1 MNWLGTKGQCVK
13 IFILKAKHIRC
24 MMEVT
29 FQIKPRHC
37 WAQELSE
44 QYPDITMTVFSI
56 HQEKGLSRWEGT
68 IEEMYEAFEKARTH
82 ETIVSLDVFSQKDNE
97 IIVQSVCNCENRYKV
112 HDILSR
118 GGCYYLLPNPI
129 VTYEGAKHYRI
140 LAPDAEKLKRVIGNL
155 QKIGEVKITSVH
167 PLGHV
172 DDSFFVNIAKL
183 KNLLSEKQLRT
194 LKKAYL
200 RGYFQIPK
208 KVRIKDLADELGL
221 SPATVY
227 EQLAEAE
234 NRIINSIIDYL

>member
-1 MNWLGTKGQCVK
+1 
-13 IFILKAKHIRC
+13 

-29 FQIKPRHC
+29 FQIKPRQC

-44 QYPDITMTVFSI
+44 EYPGITMTVFSI
-56 HQEKGLSRWEGT
+56 HQEKGLSRWEC
-68 IEEMYEAFEKARTH
+68 ERPDLMDEALEKARVH
-82 ETIVSLDVFSQKDNE
+82 ETIVSLDVFSQKEDE
-97 IIVQSVCNCENRYKV
+97 IVVQSVCKCENRYKI

-140 LAPDAEKLKRVIGNL
+140 LAPDAQKLRKVVENL
-155 QKIGEVKITSVH
+155 QKIGEVKIMSVH

-172 DDSFFVNIAKL
+172 DDSFFINVVQL
-183 KNLLSEKQLRT
+183 KDLLSEKQLRT
-194 LKKAYL
+194 LKRAYL

-208 KVRIKDLADELGL
+208 KVHIRDLAEELEL

-234 NRIINSIIDYL
+234 NRIITSVMDYL

>member
-1 MNWLGTKGQCVK
+1 MNT
-13 IFILKAKHIRC
+13 KHIRD

-29 FQIKPRHC
+29 FQMKPRQC

-44 QYPDITMTVFSI
+44 EYPDITMTVFSI
-56 HQEKGLSRWEGT
+56 HQEKGLSRWECGT
-68 IEEMYEAFEKARTH
+68 PERLYEALEKSKNH
-82 ETIVSLDVFSQKDNE
+82 KTIVSLDVFSEKETE

-140 LAPDAEKLKRVIGNL
+140 LAPDPEKLKKVLTNL

-172 DDSFFVNIAKL
+172 DDSFFINVVQL

-208 KVRIKDLADELGL
+208 KVRIRDLADELGL

-234 NRIINSIIDYL
+234 NRIINAIIDYL

>member
-1 MNWLGTKGQCVK
+1 MYPKY
-13 IFILKAKHIRC
+13 IRY

-29 FQIKPRHC
+29 FQIKPRYC

-44 QYPDITMTVFSI
+44 EYPGIKMTVFSI
-56 HQEKGLSRWEGT
+56 HQEKGLSRWECSTPGA
-68 IEEMYEAFEKARTH
+68 MHEAFKKAKTH
-82 ETIVSLDVFSQKDNE
+82 ETIVSLDVFSEKEKE

-112 HDILSR
+112 HEILSR

-140 LAPDAEKLKRVIGNL
+140 LAPDTEKLKKVIGDL

-167 PLGHV
+167 PLGHL
-172 DDSFFVNIAKL
+172 DDSFFINVVQL
-183 KNLLSEKQLRT
+183 KDLLSEKQLRT
-194 LKKAYL
+194 LKKAYM

-208 KVRIKDLADELGL
+208 KVRIKDLAEELGL

-234 NRIINSIIDYL
+234 NRIIASIIDYL

>member
-1 MNWLGTKGQCVK
+1 MHTKYV
-13 IFILKAKHIRC
+13 RY
-24 MMEVT
+24 MMEAT
-29 FQIKPRHC
+29 FQIKPRWC

-44 QYPDITMTVFSI
+44 EYPGIKMTVFSI
-56 HQEKGLSRWEGT
+56 HQEKGLSRWECDSMDL
-68 IEEMYEAFEKARTH
+68 MYEALKKAQAH
-82 ETIVSLDVFSQKDNE
+82 ETIVSLDIFSEKEIGNEKEKEKKKE

-112 HDILSR
+112 HDILST

-129 VTYEGAKHYRI
+129 VTYKGAKHYRI
-140 LAPDAEKLKRVIGNL
+140 LAPDAEKLKKVIENL

-167 PLGHV
+167 PLGRV
-172 DDSFFVNIAKL
+172 DDSFFINVAEL

-200 RGYFQIPK
+200 EGYFHIPK
-208 KVRIKDLADELGL
+208 KVRIQDLADELGL
-221 SPATVY
+221 SPATIY

>member
-1 MNWLGTKGQCVK
+1 
-13 IFILKAKHIRC
+13 
-24 MMEVT
+24 MEVT
-29 FQIKPRHC
+29 FQVKPEHC

-44 QYPDITMTVFSI
+44 QYPEITMTVFSI
-56 HQEKGLSRWEGT
+56 HQEKGLSRWEGNLK
-68 IEEMYEAFEKARTH
+68 MMHEALEKAKDH
-82 ETIVSLDVFSQKDNE
+82 DTIVSLDVFSQTEKE

-140 LAPDAEKLKRVIGNL
+140 LAPDAEKLKKVVENL

-172 DDSFFVNIAKL
+172 DDSFFINVVQL
-183 KNLLSEKQLRT
+183 KKLLSEKQLRT
-194 LKKAYL
+194 LKRAYL
-200 RGYFQIPK
+200 EGYFHIPK
-208 KVRIKDLADELGL
+208 KVRIRDLADDLGL

-234 NRIINSIIDYL
+234 NRIINAVIDYL

>member
-1 MNWLGTKGQCVK
+1 
-13 IFILKAKHIRC
+13 

-29 FQIKPRHC
+29 FEIKPRRC

-44 QYPDITMTVFSI
+44 EYPGIKMTVFSI
-56 HQEKGLSRWEGT
+56 HQEKGLSRWECDNM
-68 IEEMYEAFEKARTH
+68 EVMEEAFEKAKDH
-82 ETIVSLDVFSQKDNE
+82 ETIVSLDIFSEKDEE

-129 VTYEGAKHYRI
+129 VTYEGGKHYRI
-140 LAPDAEKLKRVIGNL
+140 LAPDAEKLKKVIENL

-172 DDSFFVNIAKL
+172 DDSFFINVVEL

-194 LKKAYL
+194 LKRAYL

-208 KVRIKDLADELGL
+208 KVRMKDLADELGL

-234 NRIINSIIDYL
+234 NRIVNSVIDYL

>member
-1 MNWLGTKGQCVK
+1 
-13 IFILKAKHIRC
+13 
-24 MMEVT
+24 MEVT
-29 FQIKPRHC
+29 FQIKPKQC

-44 QYPDITMTVFSI
+44 QYPEITMTVFSI
-56 HQEKGLSRWEGT
+56 HQEKGLSRWECGST
-68 IEEMYEAFEKARTH
+68 ELMDEALEKAKAH
-82 ETIVSLDVFSQKDNE
+82 ETIVSLDVFSQKEAE
-97 IIVQSVCNCENRYKV
+97 IVVQSVCNCENRYKI

-129 VTYEGAKHYRI
+129 VTYKGAKHYRI
-140 LAPDAEKLKRVIGNL
+140 LAPDAEKLKRVVENL

-172 DDSFFVNIAKL
+172 DDSFFINVVQL
-183 KNLLSEKQLRT
+183 KSLLSEKQLRT
-194 LKKAYL
+194 LKRAYL

-208 KVRIKDLADELGL
+208 KVRIRDLAEELGL

-234 NRIINSIIDYL
+234 NRIVSSVIDYL

>member
-1 MNWLGTKGQCVK
+1 
-13 IFILKAKHIRC
+13 

-29 FQIKPRHC
+29 FQIKPRYC

-44 QYPDITMTVFSI
+44 EYPGIKMTVFSI
-56 HQEKGLSRWEGT
+56 HQEKGLSRWECSTPGA
-68 IEEMYEAFEKARTH
+68 MHEALKKAKTH
-82 ETIVSLDVFSQKDNE
+82 ETIVSLDVFSEKEEE

-112 HDILSR
+112 HEILSR

-140 LAPDAEKLKRVIGNL
+140 LAPDAQKLKKVIGNL

-167 PLGHV
+167 PLGHL
-172 DDSFFVNIAKL
+172 DDSFFINVVQL
-183 KNLLSEKQLRT
+183 KDLLSEKQLRT
-194 LKKAYL
+194 LKKAYM

-208 KVRIKDLADELGL
+208 KVRIRDLAEELGL

-234 NRIINSIIDYL
+234 NRIIASIIDYL

>member
-1 MNWLGTKGQCVK
+1 MVPKYDWY
-13 IFILKAKHIRC
+13 

-29 FQIKPRHC
+29 FQVKPGRC

-44 QYPDITMTVFSI
+44 KYPKVKMTVFSI
-56 HQEKGLSRWEGT
+56 HQEKGLSRWEGEDT
-68 IEEMYEAFEKARTH
+68 KMMREALEKVRDH
-82 ETIVSLDVFSQKDNE
+82 ETLVSLDIFSEKEGE
-97 IIVQSVCNCENRYKV
+97 IIVQSVCKCENRYKI

-140 LAPDAEKLKRVIGNL
+140 LAPDSEKLKKVINDL
-155 QKIGEVKITSVH
+155 QGIGEVKITSVY
-167 PLGHV
+167 PLERF
-172 DDSFFVNIAKL
+172 DDSFFINVSEL
-183 KNLLSEKQLRT
+183 KELLSEKQLRT

-208 KVRIKDLADELGL
+208 KVSMKELGEELGL
-221 SPATVY
+221 SQATVY

-234 NRIINSIIDYL
+234 NRIVTAIIDYL

>member
-1 MNWLGTKGQCVK
+1 
-13 IFILKAKHIRC
+13 

-29 FQIKPRHC
+29 FQIKPRYC

-44 QYPDITMTVFSI
+44 EYPGIKMTVFSI
-56 HQEKGLSRWEGT
+56 HQEKGLSRWECSAP
-68 IEEMYEAFEKARTH
+68 EAMHEAFKKAKTH
-82 ETIVSLDVFSQKDNE
+82 ETIVSLDVFSEKEKE

-112 HDILSR
+112 HEILSK

-140 LAPDAEKLKRVIGNL
+140 LAPDAQKLKKVMENL

-167 PLGHV
+167 PLGHLH
-172 DDSFFVNIAKL
+172 DSFFINVVQL
-183 KNLLSEKQLRT
+183 KDLLSEKQLRT
-194 LKKAYL
+194 LKKAYM

-208 KVRIKDLADELGL
+208 KVRIRDLAEELGL

-234 NRIINSIIDYL
+234 NRIIASIIDYL

>member
-1 MNWLGTKGQCVK
+1 
-13 IFILKAKHIRC
+13 

-29 FQIKPRHC
+29 FQIKPEHC

-44 QYPDITMTVFSI
+44 KYPDIRMTVFSI
-56 HQEKGLSRWEGT
+56 HQEKGLSRWECET
-68 IEEMYEAFEKARTH
+68 PERMYDALEQARTH
-82 ETIVSLDVFSQKDNE
+82 ETIVSLDVFSQKDRE

-112 HDILSR
+112 HEILSK

-140 LAPDAEKLKRVIGNL
+140 LAPNSGKLRNVVENL

-172 DDSFFVNIAKL
+172 DDSFFVNIVQL

-208 KVRIKDLADELGL
+208 KIRMRDLADELGL
-221 SPATVY
+221 SPATIY
-227 EQLAEAE
+227 EQLAGAE
-234 NRIINSIIDYL
+234 NRIINSVIDYL

>member
-1 MNWLGTKGQCVK
+1 M
-13 IFILKAKHIRC
+13 I
-24 MMEVT
+24 EVT
-29 FQIKPRHC
+29 FEMKPRHC

-44 QYPDITMTVFSI
+44 KYPGIKMTVFSI
-56 HQEKGLSRWEGT
+56 HQEKGLSRWECKST
-68 IEEMYEAFEKARTH
+68 EPLYEALERAKAH
-82 ETIVSLDVFSQKDNE
+82 ETIVSLDVFSEKEKE

-112 HDILSR
+112 HDVLSR

-129 VTYEGAKHYRI
+129 VTYQGAKHYRI
-140 LAPDAEKLKRVIGNL
+140 LAPNAEQLKRVVENL
-155 QKIGEVKITSVH
+155 QEIGEVTITSVH
-167 PLGHV
+167 PLRHL
-172 DDSFFVNIAKL
+172 DDSFFINVVQL

-194 LKKAYL
+194 LRKAYL

-208 KVRIKDLADELGL
+208 KVRIKDLAKELRL

>member
-1 MNWLGTKGQCVK
+1 M
-13 IFILKAKHIRC
+13 I
-24 MMEVT
+24 EVT
-29 FQIKPRHC
+29 FQIKPDCC

-44 QYPDITMTVFSI
+44 EYPDIKMTVFSI
-56 HQEKGLSRWEGT
+56 HQEKGLSRWECENT
-68 IEEMYEAFEKARTH
+68 EKMKEAFKKGKNH
-82 ETIVSLDVFSQKDNE
+82 GTIVSLDIFSEKDKE

-129 VTYEGAKHYRI
+129 VTCGGAKHYRI
-140 LAPDAEKLKRVIGNL
+140 LAPDSEKLKKVIDNL
-155 QKIGEVKITSVH
+155 QEIGEVKITSVH

-172 DDSFFVNIAKL
+172 DDSFFINVVEL

-194 LKKAYL
+194 LRTAYM
-200 RGYFQIPK
+200 RGYFRIPK
-208 KVRIKDLADELGL
+208 KVRIQDLAEELGL

-234 NRIINSIIDYL
+234 NRIVNSIIDYL

>member
-1 MNWLGTKGQCVK
+1 MVPKYVWY
-13 IFILKAKHIRC
+13 

-29 FQIKPRHC
+29 FQVKPGRC

-44 QYPDITMTVFSI
+44 KYPKVKMTVFSI
-56 HQEKGLSRWEGT
+56 HQEKGLSRWEGEDT
-68 IEEMYEAFEKARTH
+68 KMMREALEKVRDH
-82 ETIVSLDVFSQKDNE
+82 ETLVSLDIFSEKEGE
-97 IIVQSVCNCENRYKV
+97 IIVQSVCKCENRYKI

-140 LAPDAEKLKRVIGNL
+140 LAPDSEKLKKVINDL
-155 QKIGEVKITSVH
+155 QGIGEVKITSVY
-167 PLGHV
+167 PLERF
-172 DDSFFVNIAKL
+172 DDSFFINVSEL
-183 KNLLSEKQLRT
+183 KELLSEKQLRT

-208 KVRIKDLADELGL
+208 KVSMKELGEELGL
-221 SPATVY
+221 SQATVY

-234 NRIINSIIDYL
+234 NRIVTAIIDYL

>member
-1 MNWLGTKGQCVK
+1 MYPKY
-13 IFILKAKHIRC
+13 IRY

-29 FQIKPRHC
+29 FQIKPRYC

-44 QYPDITMTVFSI
+44 EYPGIKMTVFSI
-56 HQEKGLSRWEGT
+56 HQEKGLSRWECSTPGA
-68 IEEMYEAFEKARTH
+68 MHEALKKAKTH
-82 ETIVSLDVFSQKDNE
+82 ETIVSLDVFSEKEEE

-112 HDILSR
+112 HEILSR

-140 LAPDAEKLKRVIGNL
+140 LAPDAQKLKKVMENL

-167 PLGHV
+167 PLGHL
-172 DDSFFVNIAKL
+172 DDSFFINVVQL
-183 KNLLSEKQLRT
+183 KDLLSEKQLRT
-194 LKKAYL
+194 LKKAYM

-208 KVRIKDLADELGL
+208 KVRIRDLAEELGL

-227 EQLAEAE
+227 EQMAEAE
-234 NRIINSIIDYL
+234 NRIIASIIDYL